1 MGKAAPPAPILK
13 RLEAHGLKASR
24 RALGAILTERDKSA
38 IALAEVF
45 DLRLPGPE
53 DDLTARLYAPA
64 GEVHANGIHLFFHGG
79 GFTFCDTGTHDALCR
94 RLAFG
99 SGLHILSVDYRLAP
113 EHPWPAQREDAE
125 AAIRWVLGNRAA
137 LPGAAGPLILGGDSA
152 GGHLALDLAR
162 QVNREAP
169 GSVAL
174 TCLIYPLLHLDDA
187 IWSAESKGL
196 RPLGRAAVNL
206 IRTRL
211 AAPPPNLLDADP
223 AMDPPCVLTY
233 GGLADPV
240 SPDCAAY
247 EAALKSAGVV
257 VHSATFKALP
267 HGYANMTHLLP
278 AARSAIDQT
287 ANLLRQAAS
296 QV

>member
-24 RALGAILTERDKSA
+24 RALGAILTERDKQA
-38 IALAEVF
+38 FTLAEVI
-45 DLRLPGPE
+45 DLQLPGPQGA
-53 DDLTARLYAPA
+53 LTARLYEPV
-64 GEVHANGIHLFFHGG
+64 GEIQSPGLLLFFHGG

-94 RLAFG
+94 RLAHG
-99 SGLHILSVDYRLAP
+99 SGLPILSVDYRLAP
-113 EHPWPAQREDAE
+113 EHPWPAQRDDAE
-125 AAIRWVLGNRAA
+125 AAIRWVLGNRPA
-137 LPGAAGPLILGGDSA
+137 LPGDAGPLILGGDSA
-152 GGHLALDLAR
+152 GGYLALDLAR
-162 QVNREAP
+162 QINRETP
-169 GSVAL
+169 GAIAL
-174 TCLIYPLLHLDDA
+174 TCLIYPLLHLDDGV
-187 IWSAESKGL
+187 WSSDSKGL
-196 RPLGRAAVNL
+196 RPLGRAAVSL

-211 AAPPPNLLDADP
+211 SGPPPNLLDADP

-247 EAALKSAGVV
+247 EAALKSAGVG